1 MADSPD
7 NSGDII
13 LRGHKITEDSNGR
26 LLLDDIWELANA
38 KPAKRPKFWR
48 ISRAATSLIEAL
60 KNKVRNSNLNPTTEI
75 GDPIH
80 AKRGQGQK
88 GTYAHPILAAAYAG
102 YLDPDL
108 EIEVREVWLR
118 YRAGDA
124 TLADEI
130 LQRASAEANKWA
142 GIRALSRAQRIGY
155 TDVLKAHGVTGKDGY
170 MGCTEAV
177 YVHLLGGKS
186 YELRN
191 ALGLPKGANLRDSVG
206 IDNLSYLMAAEALA
220 ADRIEDEGCTG
231 NAECVEASAISAS
244 AIRNAVETDR
254 LSRTRRPAPPPA
266 QLS

>member
-1 MADSPD
+1 MADSP
-7 NSGDII
+7 NQSSEII
-13 LRGHKITEDSNGR
+13 LRGHKLTEDSTGQI
-26 LLLDDIWELANA
+26 LLDDIWEMARA
-38 KPAKRPKFWR
+38 PKHKRPANWK
-48 ISRAATSLIEAL
+48 IGAAARSLISAL
-60 KNKVRNSNLNPTTEI
+60 KLKIGISNIKDGE
-75 GDPIH
+75 PIY

-88 GTYAHPILAAAYAG
+88 GTFAHPILAAAYAG

-130 LQRASAEANKWA
+130 LQRASADANKWA

-177 YVHLLGGKS
+177 YMHLLGGKS

-220 ADRIEDEGCTG
+220 ADRIEDEGCMG
-231 NAECVEASAISAS
+231 NAECVEASAISAA
-244 AIRNAVETDR
+244 AIRNAVESDR
-254 LSRTRRPAPPPA
+254 LSRTRKPSPPPA
-266 QLS
+266 QLT